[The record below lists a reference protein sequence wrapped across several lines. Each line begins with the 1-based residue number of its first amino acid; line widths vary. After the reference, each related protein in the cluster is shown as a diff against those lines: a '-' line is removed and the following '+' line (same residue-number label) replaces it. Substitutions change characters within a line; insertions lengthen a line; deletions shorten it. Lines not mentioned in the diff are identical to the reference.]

1 MLPRYKVAWKSF
13 GRIAMI
19 DGGNQDSK
27 LRGAKLQAVKLHL
40 VTRREMI
47 VGSMLSIGGLTMG
60 ALGARGDATPEII
73 SHTAEAIHQEL
84 VFKASRQRVY
94 EVLTNTKEF
103 SRMVQLS
110 EAVQSGMAHKGTAT
124 SVSNEEGGAFIGF
137 GGFILGR
144 QVELVP
150 NQRIVQAWRVS
161 YWEPGTYS
169 IARFVLV
176 DQDSGTKLVFDHT
189 GFPVGQ
195 AGHLVEGWKSNYW
208 EPMEKILG

>member
-19 DGGNQDSK
+19 DCGNQDSK
-27 LRGAKLQAVKLHL
+27 LRGAKLHAG
-40 VTRREMI
+40 TRREMI

-60 ALGARGDATPEII
+60 ALGARGDATPEI

-110 EAVQSGMAHKGTAT
+110 SAVQSGMAPKGTAT

-144 QVELVP
+144 QVQLVP

-169 IARFVLV
+169 IARFVFV
-176 DQDSGTKLVFDHT
+176 DQDAGTKLVFDHT

-208 EPMEKILG
+208 EPMGKILG